1 MEFKQKLLEYQ
12 EIINKELEKN
22 IIKQDCLE
30 KTLNSSVEYSL
41 LAGGKSL
48 NSSVEYSLLAGG
60 KRLRPILI
68 LASYELFKND
78 VEKCMPYAVAL
89 EMVHNFSLIHD
100 DLPGIDND
108 DFRHG
113 KLTNHKQFNEATAIL
128 AGDKLLNNS
137 YKIISE
143 DLLKTA
149 SEQELKIKMK
159 IFNEFSVAIDK
170 MIIGEYVDT
179 EYEGKEITAEDLDFI
194 HENKTGAFLILSVR
208 IGAMLANASDKDLE
222 KLTNYA
228 KKIGL
233 AFQVK
238 DDILSEEGNEKILGK
253 PVGLK
258 IKMKIFNEFSVA
270 IDKMII
276 GEYVD
281 TEYEGKEITA
291 EDLDFIHENKT
302 GAFLILSVRIGA
314 MLANSSDK
322 DLEKLTNYAKKIGLA
337 FQVKD
342 DILSEE
348 GNEKIL
354 GKPVG
359 NDKKLKKCTYVS
371 KYGLDKAK
379 EILNQIIEDS
389 IKEIAEYGEKAT
401 FLIELSRY
409 IANRNK

>member
-30 KTLNSSVEYSL
+30 KT
-41 LAGGKSL
+41 L

-179 EYEGKEITAEDLDFI
+179 EYEE
-194 HENKTGAFLILSVR
+194 
-208 IGAMLANASDKDLE
+208 
-222 KLTNYA
+222 
-228 KKIGL
+228 
-233 AFQVK
+233 
-238 DDILSEEGNEKILGK
+238 
-253 PVGLK
+253 
-258 IKMKIFNEFSVA
+258 
-270 IDKMII
+270 
-276 GEYVD
+276 
-281 TEYEGKEITA
+281 KEITA

-371 KYGLDKAK
+371 KYGLEKAK

>member
-22 IIKQDCLE
+22 IIKQNCLE
-30 KTLNSSVEYSL
+30 KT
-41 LAGGKSL
+41 L

-233 AFQVK
+233 AFQIK
-238 DDILSEEGNEKILGK
+238 DDILSEEGNEK
-253 PVGLK
+253 
-258 IKMKIFNEFSVA
+258 
-270 IDKMII
+270 
-276 GEYVD
+276 
-281 TEYEGKEITA
+281 
-291 EDLDFIHENKT
+291 
-302 GAFLILSVRIGA
+302 
-314 MLANSSDK
+314 
-322 DLEKLTNYAKKIGLA
+322 
-337 FQVKD
+337 
-342 DILSEE
+342 
-348 GNEKIL
+348 
-354 GKPVG
+354 
-359 NDKKLKKCTYVS
+359 KLKKCTYIS
-371 KYGLDKAK
+371 KYGLNKAK
-379 EILNQIIEDS
+379 EILNQITEES
-389 IKEIAEYGEKAT
+389 INEISIYNEKAG
-401 FLIELSRY
+401 FLKDLAKYVKDRD
-409 IANRNK
+409 K

>member
-30 KTLNSSVEYSL
+30 KT
-41 LAGGKSL
+41 L

-208 IGAMLANASDKDLE
+208 IGAMLAN
-222 KLTNYA
+222 
-228 KKIGL
+228 
-233 AFQVK
+233 
-238 DDILSEEGNEKILGK
+238 
-253 PVGLK
+253 
-258 IKMKIFNEFSVA
+258 
-270 IDKMII
+270 
-276 GEYVD
+276 
-281 TEYEGKEITA
+281 
-291 EDLDFIHENKT
+291 
-302 GAFLILSVRIGA
+302 
-314 MLANSSDK
+314 SSDK

-371 KYGLDKAK
+371 KYGLEKAK

-389 IKEIAEYGEKAT
+389 IKEIAEYGEKAD

>member
-30 KTLNSSVEYSL
+30 KT
-41 LAGGKSL
+41 L

-208 IGAMLANASDKDLE
+208 IGAMLAN
-222 KLTNYA
+222 
-228 KKIGL
+228 
-233 AFQVK
+233 
-238 DDILSEEGNEKILGK
+238 
-253 PVGLK
+253 
-258 IKMKIFNEFSVA
+258 
-270 IDKMII
+270 
-276 GEYVD
+276 
-281 TEYEGKEITA
+281 
-291 EDLDFIHENKT
+291 
-302 GAFLILSVRIGA
+302 
-314 MLANSSDK
+314 SSDK

-342 DILSEE
+342 DILAEE

-371 KYGLDKAK
+371 KYGLEKAK